1 MILSF
6 TQNDC
11 AALCVTISK
20 NSGPREE
27 HFLNYSQGTME
38 FSTTQEVSHADGKS
52 GSSSFFPSLTQNNFH
67 LMATILLGISCKSTL
82 LNKETSDFVWTT
94 VTKYKYWIL

>member
-1 MILSF
+1 MQTGS
-6 TQNDC
+6 
-11 AALCVTISK
+11 
-20 NSGPREE
+20 
-27 HFLNYSQGTME
+27 
-38 FSTTQEVSHADGKS
+38 QEVVH
-52 GSSSFFPSLTQNNFH
+52 FFPSLTQNNFH

>member
-6 TQNDC
+6 AQNDC
-11 AALCVTISK
+11 AALWVTISK

-52 GSSSFFPSLTQNNFH
+52 GSSSFFPSLTQNSFH
-67 LMATILLGISCKSTL
+67 LMATLR
-82 LNKETSDFVWTT
+82 DFM
-94 VTKYKYWIL
+94 